1 MSQNPEPRFEIPNLQ
16 RPEVETVAVSYQEQG
31 ASYSALAEI
40 LRRHTDRLM
49 AMEGVVT
56 VGQGQ
61 DEIGRDCI
69 TVGVKTAR
77 YLDKIPKTIDGVSVC
92 ATVVGEV
99 DAL

>member
-1 MSQNPEPRFEIPNLQ
+1 MPQKPEPPFEIPNLEKLDETA
-16 RPEVETVAVSYQEQG
+16 EVPYREQG
-31 ASYSALAEI
+31 ASPVAEV

-49 AMEGVVT
+49 ALQGVVM
-56 VGQGQ
+56 VGQGK

-77 YLDKIPKTIDGVSVC
+77 YLDKIPATIEGVPTCVSVI
-92 ATVVGEV
+92 GEV